1 MSFPS
6 FRRSWCLPFFLAVAS
21 TSLFAEQAADGAEL
35 TVGTA
40 ETVITPILRSPMAGY
55 YFAREADGVHDD
67 LMAKTILF
75 RQSGKTVGL
84 VSCDLI
90 ELPGAVVDKAKALVL
105 ERTGIPP
112 DHLILTVTHAHTGPR
127 HQASYDDWLVEKIAD
142 TVQMAVARLV
152 PAQVSFGVGEEKR
165 LPFHRRFWMKDG
177 TLRTNPGKLN
187 PDIVRPAGGIDPT
200 VPVLTVSRPD
210 GVPLAAVVNY
220 SLHLDTVGGTSIS
233 ADFPHY
239 VSSILGRVMGAEMLT
254 LHTTGACGNIN
265 HWDVHSED
273 PQRSFAEAERIGTML
288 AGEVLKVTTFAKP
301 VDVDRIDGLIEDVE
315 LPLKSFTEEELAKAR
330 EIVKVP
336 NPPDV
341 DFVLERVWA
350 LRALEVTGR
359 KQPTISTR
367 IQAICVG
374 DVALVTVPCEL
385 FYELG
390 LDIKQKSPFPRTVVI
405 ELANDSIGYV
415 PRRADYDNGG
425 YEVVNSRLAPGGG
438 EQIVETA
445 LGLLKKLHQEH

>member
-1 MSFPS
+1 MSS
-6 FRRSWCLPFFLAVAS
+6 QIIRWSWCLPFFLAVAS
-21 TSLFAEQAADGAEL
+21 TTAFAQQPTNTAGL

-55 YFAREADGVHDD
+55 YFDREADGVHDD
-67 LMAKTILF
+67 LMAKAILF

-90 ELPGAVVDKAKALVL
+90 ELPRAVVDKAKALVE

-112 DHLILTVTHAHTGPR
+112 GHLIMTVTHAHTGPR
-127 HQASYDDWLVEKIAD
+127 HSASYDEWLVEKIVD
-142 TVQMAVARLV
+142 TVQIAAARLV
-152 PAQVSFGVGEEKR
+152 PAQVAFGVGEEKR
-165 LPFHRRFWMKDG
+165 LPYHRRFWMKDG

-187 PDIVRPAGGIDPT
+187 PNIVRPAGGIDPS
-200 VPVLTVSRPD
+200 VPVLVVSRPD
-210 GVPLAAVVNY
+210 GLPLAIVVNY

-239 VSSILGRVMGAEMLT
+239 LSSILGRVMGPEMLT

-330 EIVKVP
+330 EIVKIP

-350 LRALEVTGR
+350 LRALEVAGR
-359 KQPTISTR
+359 KQRTMPAR
-367 IQAICVG
+367 IQAICMG
-374 DVALVTVPCEL
+374 DVALVAVPCEL

-390 LDIKQKSPFPRTVVI
+390 LDIKQKSPFSHTVVI
-405 ELANDSIGYV
+405 ELANDNIGYV
-415 PRRADYDNGG
+415 PRREDYDNGG
-425 YEVVNSRLAPGGG
+425 YEVVSSRLAPGGG

-445 LGLLKKLHQEH
+445 LGLLKKLHEER